1 MTVQISKIFLK
12 QNRYNFRNFDHNSFF
27 MTLVTKQK
35 SDYLYLRIAESIE
48 QQIMDKVLNIGD
60 KLPSVRLLSRQH
72 DMSVST
78 VLQAYYHLEG
88 KGLIESRPQSGYYVR
103 FNPSRFPPK
112 IEKSNPL
119 QTVKAKN
126 VEAIIGEV
134 YDNFSM
140 PGVTRFSLSIPAPEI
155 LPLARLNKS
164 MIQALRDLPA
174 SGTSYEQLQGNSIL
188 RRQIAHW
195 SMHWGGHL
203 QADDLVTTSGCMN
216 AISYCLMAI
225 TKPGDMIAVES
236 PVYFGVL
243 RFAQSIGLKVLE
255 LPTDPDTGVD
265 PSDVKKALQ
274 KHDIKAFFFVT
285 NFSNPTGYCLPDEQ
299 KKEIVKILARHGVPL
314 IEDDLYG
321 DVYFGKSR
329 PRSCK
334 SYDEEGNV
342 LWCSSISK
350 TLAPGYRVGWVAPG
364 KYMDKIKRM
373 KLYHS
378 ITSATAQ
385 QAAIASF
392 LSTGRYEHH
401 LRKLRQTL
409 HANSLQFTRAIGEYF
424 PEGVKLTNPKGGFI
438 LWVELDKRIDT
449 YTLYQEAMQH
459 KISIAPG
466 TMFTLQERYQNCM
479 RLSYGMPW
487 TQEIDKALRK
497 LGNMVK
503 GM

>member
-1 MTVQISKIFLK
+1 MKTINK
-12 QNRYNFRNFDHNSFF
+12 R
-27 MTLVTKQK
+27 K
-35 SDYLYLRIAESIE
+35 SDHLYLRTAETIE
-48 QQIMDKVLNIGD
+48 QQIMEEVLKIGD
-60 KLPSVRLLSRQH
+60 KLPSVRLLSKEQGI
-72 DMSVST
+72 SVST
-78 VLQAYYHLEG
+78 ILQAYYHLEG

-103 FNPSRFPPK
+103 FNPSRFPQK
-112 IEKSNPL
+112 IEKSNPQ
-119 QTVKAKN
+119 QTGRTKN

-134 YDNFSM
+134 YDDFALQ
-140 PGVTRFSLSIPAPEI
+140 GITRFSLSVPSPEI

-164 MIQALRDLPA
+164 MMQALRDLPA
-174 SGTSYEQLQGNSIL
+174 NGTSYEQVQGNDLL
-188 RRQIAHW
+188 RRQVARW

-203 QADDLVTTSGCMN
+203 HADDLITTSGCMN
-216 AISYCLMAI
+216 AISYCLMAL
-225 TKPGDMIAVES
+225 TKPGDTIAVES
-236 PVYFGVL
+236 PVYFGML

-265 PSDVKKALQ
+265 PDDVKKALRN
-274 KHDIKAFFFVT
+274 HAIKACFFVT
-285 NFSNPTGYCLPDEQ
+285 NFSNPLGYCMPDEQ
-299 KKEIVKILARHGVPL
+299 KETLVKLLSKNGVPL

-321 DVYFGKSR
+321 DVYYGKSR
-329 PRSCK
+329 PKSCK

-364 KYMDKIKRM
+364 KYIDKIKRL

-392 LSTGRYEHH
+392 LATSRYEYH

-424 PEGVKLTNPKGGFI
+424 PEGIKLTNPKGGFI
-438 LWVELDKRIDT
+438 LWLELDKKIDT

-479 RLSYGMPW
+479 RLSYGMQW
-487 TQEIDKALRK
+487 TPEIDRALKK
-497 LGNMVK
+497 LGGLVK
-503 GM
+503 GMM